1 MSGESAGGF
10 PASKFLLSEK
20 DTQSLTAPLG
30 SSGRIKVTDL
40 VAIDLVASDA
50 AAQIKLAKF
59 NLVHTCM

>member
-20 DTQSLTAPLG
+20 DTQSLTSPLG
-30 SSGRIKVTDL
+30 SSGRIKVT
-40 VAIDLVASDA
+40 DLVASDA